1 MLIFHKNGT
10 IELLIYCNM
19 DSEKLQTFFFL
30 SLLLGIS
37 ALVVF
42 VLLPY
47 ASVIIV
53 SGTLAVV
60 LYPLYR
66 RLVRIMPS
74 YESLASLLTVLIALL
89 IIFIPLFMFGAAVM
103 KQAGELYFNIAD
115 GAKDTDFVN
124 QAILIVQEKIK
135 SFAPQATLNIDE
147 SLKQLLGWILGKI
160 GVIFSEVT
168 GFVLGFVLSMLA
180 LYYLLK
186 DGKKLVEL
194 LIALS
199 PLKDTDDRDIFNKI
213 NTAVHSVIWGT
224 IVVALVQGVL
234 VTTGFYIFGVP
245 NGALWGAF
253 AAIAALIPFVGTTI
267 VVLPAVA
274 YLFITGNSLAA
285 IGLLIWGATAV
296 GLVDNILTPKLIAR
310 GTRLHP
316 LLILFS
322 VLGGLSLFG
331 PSGFLIGPLLLSLLF
346 ALLDIY
352 RKQLPASNS

>member
-1 MLIFHKNGT
+1 
-10 IELLIYCNM
+10 M
-19 DSEKLQTFFFL
+19 DKEKLQTFFFL

-37 ALVVF
+37 TLVIFVF
-42 VLLPY
+42 LPY
-47 ASVIIV
+47 LSVIIV

-66 RLVRIMPS
+66 RIMRVIPH
-74 YESLASLLTVLIALL
+74 ETFASLITVLIALL
-89 IIFIPLFMFGAAVM
+89 VIFIPLFMFGAAVVT
-103 KQAGELYFNIAD
+103 QAGELYLSITN
-115 GAKDTDFVN
+115 GAKNTDFVN
-124 QAILIVQEKIK
+124 QAILLIQEKLK
-135 SFAPQATLNIDE
+135 LFAPQATFDFDE
-147 SLKQLLGWILGKI
+147 SLKQLLGWILGKV

-168 GFVLGFVLSMLA
+168 NFILGFVLSMLA
-180 LYYLLK
+180 LYYFLK
-186 DGKKLVEL
+186 DGKKLEEM

-199 PLKDTDDRDIFNKI
+199 PLKDTDDREIFHKI
-213 NTAVHSVIWGT
+213 HTAVHSVIWGT
-224 IVVALVQGVL
+224 IVVALVQGIL
-234 VTTGFYIFGVP
+234 VATGFYIFGVP

-285 IGLLIWGATAV
+285 TGLIIWGATAV

-331 PSGFLIGPLLLSLLF
+331 PSGFLIGPLLLSLFF

-352 RKQLPASNS
+352 RKQLITDTI

>member
-1 MLIFHKNGT
+1 
-10 IELLIYCNM
+10 M
-19 DSEKLQTFFFL
+19 DREKLQTFFFL

-37 ALVVF
+37 TLVIF

-47 ASVIIV
+47 LTVIIV
-53 SGTLAVV
+53 SGTLAVI
-60 LYPLYR
+60 LYPLYW
-66 RLVRIMPS
+66 RITHILPS
-74 YESLASLLTVLIALL
+74 HESLASLITVFIALI
-89 IIFIPLFMFGAAVM
+89 IIFVPLFLFGAAVV
-103 KQAGELYFNIAD
+103 KQAGELYFDIAS
-115 GAKDTDFVN
+115 GANGTDFVN
-124 QAILIVQEKIK
+124 RTILLVQEKIK
-135 SFAPQATLNIDE
+135 LFAPNAAIDIDE

-160 GVIFSEVT
+160 GVIFSEIT
-168 GFVLGFVLSMLA
+168 GFILGFVLSMLA
-180 LYYLLK
+180 LYYFLK
-186 DGKKLVEL
+186 DGKKLEEL
-194 LIALS
+194 LITLS
-199 PLKDTDDRDIFNKI
+199 PLKDTDDRDIFSKI
-213 NTAVHSVIWGT
+213 NKAVHSVIWGT

-234 VTTGFYIFGVP
+234 VSMGFYIFGVP

-274 YLFITGNSLAA
+274 YLFITGNALAA
-285 IGLLIWGATAV
+285 IGLFVWGATAV

-331 PSGFLIGPLLLSLLF
+331 PSGFLIGPLILSLFF

-352 RKQLPASNS
+352 QKQLTTSN

>member
-1 MLIFHKNGT
+1 
-10 IELLIYCNM
+10 M
-19 DSEKLQTFFFL
+19 DREKLQTFFFL

-37 ALVVF
+37 TLVIFVF
-42 VLLPY
+42 LPY
-47 ASVIIV
+47 LTVIIV

-66 RLVRIMPS
+66 RIMRVIPR
-74 YESLASLLTVLIALL
+74 ETLASLITVLIALL
-89 IIFIPLFMFGAAVM
+89 VIFIPLFMFGAAVVT
-103 KQAGELYFNIAD
+103 QAGELYFSIAD

-124 QAILIVQEKIK
+124 QAVLLIQEKLK
-135 SFAPQATLNIDE
+135 LFAPQATFDFDE
-147 SLKQLLGWILGKI
+147 SLKQLLGWILGKV

-168 GFVLGFVLSMLA
+168 SFILGFVLSMLA
-180 LYYLLK
+180 LYYFLK
-186 DGKKLVEL
+186 DGKKLEEM

-199 PLKDTDDRDIFNKI
+199 PLKDTDDREIFHKI
-213 NTAVHSVIWGT
+213 NKAVHSVIWGT

-234 VTTGFYIFGVP
+234 VATGFYIFGVP

-267 VVLPAVA
+267 VVLPAVL
-274 YLFITGNSLAA
+274 YLFIIGNSLAA
-285 IGLLIWGATAV
+285 TGLIIWGATAV
-296 GLVDNILTPKLIAR
+296 GLVDNILTPKLIAH

-331 PSGFLIGPLLLSLLF
+331 PSGFLIGPLLLSLFF

-352 RKQLPASNS
+352 QKQLTTDN

>member
-1 MLIFHKNGT
+1 
-10 IELLIYCNM
+10 M
-19 DSEKLQTFFFL
+19 DREKLQTFFFL

-37 ALVVF
+37 TLVIFVF
-42 VLLPY
+42 LPY
-47 ASVIIV
+47 LTVIIV

-66 RLVRIMPS
+66 RIMRVIPR
-74 YESLASLLTVLIALL
+74 ETLASLITVLIALL
-89 IIFIPLFMFGAAVM
+89 VIFIPLFMFGAAVVT
-103 KQAGELYFNIAD
+103 QAGELYLSIAD
-115 GAKDTDFVN
+115 GAKDTDFIN
-124 QAILIVQEKIK
+124 QVIVLVQEKIQL
-135 SFAPQATLNIDE
+135 FAPQATFDFDE

-168 GFVLGFVLSMLA
+168 NFILGFVLSMLA
-180 LYYLLK
+180 LYYFLK
-186 DGKKLVEL
+186 DGKKLEKM
-194 LIALS
+194 LITLS
-199 PLKDTDDRDIFNKI
+199 PLKDTDDKDIFEKI
-213 NTAVHSVIWGT
+213 NKAVHSVIWGT

-234 VTTGFYIFGVP
+234 VATGFYIFGVP

-274 YLFITGNSLAA
+274 YLFIIGNSLAA
-285 IGLLIWGATAV
+285 TGLIIWGTTAV
-296 GLVDNILTPKLIAR
+296 GLVDNILTPKLIAH

-331 PSGFLIGPLLLSLLF
+331 PSGFLIGPLLLSLFF

-352 RKQLPASNS
+352 QKQLTTHN